1 MNIENNI
8 SLNEHLKPKGESK
21 EMGNYFSYKRISTKE
36 ERGLQKFNRQ
46 SKAIERY
53 AEENEIEFIAEFE
66 EDESGKDFDN
76 RKEWQKLEKLLQS
89 GDTIVFKDISRFTR
103 ETENGYK
110 KYMELMEKGV
120 NLIFLDNKTVCTEY
134 IKQLLNVAEQQ
145 NLIAKISLENTI
157 KLLLYVELDRA
168 EQERIILINRIK
180 NGIAASGK
188 KQGRKEGVP
197 IKLTEELT
205 ADIKEYLKD
214 RNITMAALM
223 KKHNI
228 SRNTI
233 MKYIAIVK
241 DNENSVR

>member
-1 MNIENNI
+1 
-8 SLNEHLKPKGESK
+8 
-21 EMGNYFSYKRISTKE
+21 MGNYFSYKRISTKE

-53 AEENEIEFIAEFE
+53 AEENEIEFIADFE

-241 DNENSVR
+241 ETEESVR

>member
-1 MNIENNI
+1 
-8 SLNEHLKPKGESK
+8 
-21 EMGNYFSYKRISTKE
+21 MGNYFSYKRISTKE

-66 EDESGKDFDN
+66 EDESGKDFNN

-241 DNENSVR
+241 ENEESVR

>member
-1 MNIENNI
+1 
-8 SLNEHLKPKGESK
+8 
-21 EMGNYFSYKRISTKE
+21 
-36 ERGLQKFNRQ
+36 
-46 SKAIERY
+46 
-53 AEENEIEFIAEFE
+53 
-66 EDESGKDFDN
+66 
-76 RKEWQKLEKLLQS
+76 
-89 GDTIVFKDISRFTR
+89 
-103 ETENGYK
+103 
-110 KYMELMEKGV
+110 MELMEKGV

-197 IKLTEELT
+197 IKLREELT

-214 RNITMAALM
+214 RTITMAALM

-241 DNENSVR
+241 ENEESVR